1 MKKQFKYIYLI
12 LFLILFVRAQEPSA
26 GGELIILIENN
37 PSYKEVKID
46 VDLISPLCWDSED
59 PASNNIHDLTTD
71 YPGSYQ
77 TKITNGSSLEWEACW
92 GQQPAT
98 HSFALGNYR
107 VRAYVK
113 QDGAFHLKDQ
123 FEIDYRT
130 SDLHENFNGDEDSG
144 DFPVDF
150 DVSKNR
156 FYYRASS
163 TPVPSATT
171 IWDEKEWID
180 NLTVELEPLPPTNL
194 TQTASYGSP
203 QLQWQ
208 HADVTP
214 NWRTGYKIY
223 RSLNSQSNFSVIA
236 TTTYSVNTYTDIG
249 LILNGGGTA
258 YYKVTAVNDTRES
271 VYSNTIDV
279 SIVEI
284 GKINQLANQTIGA
297 EYKLEQNYPNPF
309 NPVTVIRFSL
319 KDNSFVTLKVF
330 DILGTEIEV
339 IINKVL
345 SAGNH
350 QVQFDGSNIESG
362 IYFYEIRANEFR
374 DVNKF
379 ILIK

>member
-1 MKKQFKYIYLI
+1 MKKFIALYFVS
-12 LFLILFVRAQEPSA
+12 LFCLNLYAQEPSEA
-26 GGELIILIENN
+26 GELIIYIVNN
-37 PSYKEVKID
+37 PSLKEVKID
-46 VDLISPLCWDSED
+46 VDLISPLCWDAED

-77 TKITNGSSLEWEACW
+77 TTNTNGGNVDWEACW
-92 GQQPAT
+92 AAPTTYMFG
-98 HSFALGNYR
+98 LGNYR

-113 QDGAFHLKDQ
+113 IDGGFMLKDQ

-130 SDLHENFNGDEDSG
+130 SDLPENFNGTSSG
-144 DFPVDF
+144 DIIVDF
-150 DVSKNR
+150 DVSKSR

-163 TPVPSATT
+163 TPFPSVTT
-171 IWDEKEWID
+171 IWDEHDWTA
-180 NLTVELEPLPPTNL
+180 NLTVELEPLPPTDL

-223 RSLNSQSNFSVIA
+223 RSINSQSNFSVIA
-236 TTTYSVNTYTDIG
+236 TTTYSVNTYTDTG

-258 YYKVTAVNDTRES
+258 YYKLTAVNGTRES
-271 VYSNTIDV
+271 VFSNTIDV

-284 GKINQLANQTIGA
+284 GKINQLSNQTIGA

-309 NPVTVIRFSL
+309 NPVTVIGFSL

-330 DILGTEIEV
+330 DTLGREV
-339 IINKVL
+339 AVLVNKDL
-345 SAGNH
+345 IAGYH
-350 QVQFDGSNIESG
+350 QVQFDGSNLESG
-362 IYFYEIRANEFR
+362 IYFYELKANEFR